1 LIFFA
6 GFGIIEGTN
15 GFKER
20 CMRFLT
26 AGESHGKGLTVILEG
41 VPANLDIDGAVVRDE
56 MNRRRSGFGR
66 GPRMRLEEDAVEF
79 LSGVR
84 FGKTTGAPIA
94 MFIKNGEYEK
104 VWSDL
109 MSPLGAKKEGRELTA
124 VRPGHADLAGAVK
137 YAQSDARNI
146 LERASARETA
156 ARVAVGAVC
165 RIFLAELG
173 ICAGSHV
180 IGIGGENSDADAGD
194 IRTLNAR
201 ADADPVRCLDKRASA
216 RMIKLIE
223 AAKESGDT
231 LGGRIRAA
239 ASGVPVGIG
248 SHIQFDKRLDYL
260 LAALVMSVQAVKCV
274 AIGDGAGADALKGSE
289 FHDRM
294 YLKNGKIVRE
304 TNRAGG
310 IEGGISNG
318 ENIVVEAVIKPIPSL
333 ASPLETVDIATMTSA
348 AAAAERSD
356 VCAVP
361 AAGVVCEAMLC
372 YGLSAAILET
382 SGGDHMDEVRERIA
396 KKREAA
402 L

>member
-1 LIFFA
+1 
-6 GFGIIEGTN
+6 
-15 GFKER
+15 
-20 CMRFLT
+20 MRFLT